1 MADCDIIRLTVPGEN
16 VSMQIEHAP
25 WWIRTVRNAAQYI
38 HINFYMQTPTYS
50 SKEKAMEYYNRDHT
64 HTSLL
69 GAQTNAKSV
78 AKGLRDIKSPLA
90 DYLK

>member
-1 MADCDIIRLTVPGEN
+1 MAKETGVEFVDVHNITADYLDKKCG
-16 VSMQIEHAP
+16 
-25 WWIRTVRNAAQYI
+25 
-38 HINFYMQTPTYS
+38 

>member
-1 MADCDIIRLTVPGEN
+1 
-16 VSMQIEHAP
+16 
-25 WWIRTVRNAAQYI
+25 
-38 HINFYMQTPTYS
+38 
-50 SKEKAMEYYNRDHT
+50 MEYYNHDHT